1 MKKQRLSRDI
11 LFLSILTV
19 ITVFTWIFL
28 DIYRTFTKIDK
39 PKIPPDQ
46 LETLNPDLEIEIIQ
60 DLSGKESFSPEEFSL
75 PETTTTAT
83 EAGSP

>member
-39 PKIPPDQ
+39 PKIPSDQ
-46 LETLNPDLEIEIIQ
+46 LETLNPDLEIEVIQ
-60 DLSGKESFSPEEFSL
+60 DLSGKESFSPGEFSL
-75 PETTTTAT
+75 PETPIAT
-83 EAGSP
+83 EGGGL

>member
-1 MKKQRLSRDI
+1 MKKQRLPRDI

-28 DIYRTFTKIDK
+28 DIYRTFTKIDR
-39 PKIPPDQ
+39 PELPSGL
-46 LETLNPDLEIEIIQ
+46 LEPLNPELEIGVFQ
-60 DLSGKESFSPEEFSL
+60 DLSAKKSFSPEEFSL
-75 PETTTTAT
+75 PETPIAT